1 MRMRTYVAVAVN
13 IIGRSVTAMGT
24 RALQWKGDR
33 TAMQRRQDCSG
44 KTPWLQWKD
53 TSDSDNNTSDNTCS
67 CSSRIIQGIWWG
79 SV

>member
-44 KTPWLQWKD
+44 KTQVTV
-53 TSDSDNNTSDNTCS
+53 TSTQVTTHAVAHRESYKVFGGVLYS
-67 CSSRIIQGIWWG
+67 G
-79 SV
+79 SEW